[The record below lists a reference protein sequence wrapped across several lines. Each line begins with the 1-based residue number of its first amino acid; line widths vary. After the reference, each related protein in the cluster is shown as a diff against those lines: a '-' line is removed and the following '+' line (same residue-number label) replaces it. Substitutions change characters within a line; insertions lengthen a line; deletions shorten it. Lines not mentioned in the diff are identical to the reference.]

1 MQTLLILVGG
11 EEIDKHTRGAPRLRT
26 LWNEYFVEPWDCW
39 SLGLNLTV
47 PLNISNN
54 QPIESWHNHG
64 IRRLKAPLNN
74 YEQIANIANYLY
86 ILEVATEPGACIP
99 CEANPLNLICL
110 CKIGRK
116 VGVCK
121 HLLFTT
127 HVIMARGPPEER
139 KAICNL
145 KYMTSAA
152 GGAKKGKG
160 RAKAITLALQAE
172 PANADDDNA
181 PLQITW

>member
-64 IRRLKAPLNN
+64 IRRLLKKALRGSTAAVLNHSLPKII
-74 YEQIANIANYLY
+74 YQDSIARIRIESNVSAL
-86 ILEVATEPGACIP
+86 AHTWRCTA
-99 CEANPLNLICL
+99 AS
-110 CKIGRK
+110 
-116 VGVCK
+116 GV
-121 HLLFTT
+121 
-127 HVIMARGPPEER
+127 
-139 KAICNL
+139 
-145 KYMTSAA
+145 S
-152 GGAKKGKG
+152 
-160 RAKAITLALQAE
+160 
-172 PANADDDNA
+172 
-181 PLQITW
+181 

>member
-1 MQTLLILVGG
+1 MAYRCVAHTADSERITLRIVLYHACVA
-11 EEIDKHTRGAPRLRT
+11 R
-26 LWNEYFVEPWDCW
+26 
-39 SLGLNLTV
+39 
-47 PLNISNN
+47 ISF
-54 QPIESWHNHG
+54 ES
-64 IRRLKAPLNN
+64 IRIGKRPKAPLNN